1 MDGNSQFNPGDRG
14 TVDIGFANR
23 GSGNAGRFDYKVY
36 LSTNS
41 RITSSDTELALSGL
55 GSGSLSGGLRAGRSD
70 SENNVGFTL
79 PSDLGSGNYYIG
91 VLADTDRDVSE
102 SNENNNSDSERI
114 TVTAPTPS
122 LPDIVISSFS
132 VDGNSQFNP
141 GDRGTVDIGF
151 ANRGSGNAGR
161 FDYKVYLST
170 NSRIT
175 SSDTE
180 LALSGL
186 GSGSLSGGLRAG
198 RSDSENNVGFT
209 LPSDLGSGNYYIGVL
224 ADTDRD
230 VSESNENNNS
240 DSERITV
247 TAPTPSLPDI
257 VISSFS
263 VDGNSQFNP
272 GDRGTVDIG
281 FANRGS
287 GNAGRFDYKVYLSTN
302 SSITSSDTE
311 LALSGLGS
319 GSLSG
324 GLRAGR
330 SDSENN
336 VGFTL
341 PSDLGSGNYY
351 IGVLAD
357 TDRDVSESNENNNSD
372 SERITVT
379 APTPSL
385 PDIVISSFSVDGNN
399 QFNPGDR
406 GTVDIGFANRG
417 SGNAG
422 RFDYKVYLSTNS
434 SITSSDTELAL
445 SGVGSGSLS
454 GGLRAGSSDS
464 ERDVGFTLPSDLGSG
479 NYYIGVLAD
488 TDRDVSESNENNNSD
503 SERITVTAPTPSPS
517 PDISVSVSDESAME
531 GETLRFTVALDRAP
545 SETTTYYYATYR
557 SSAGSNDYVGR
568 VDSITFS
575 PGESISQTIEVQT
588 IADRLIDKNYEEQ
601 FYLYVTD
608 AENKLPVGGT
618 PEDSL
623 GIGIGRIRDVD
634 QDSIPQDNPSIIPPD
649 NPDSIPPNIPSE
661 PVSYR
666 SSLDPANLEFALKGS
681 LGPDLRDTWDGL
693 YREGSGSVSVRFL
706 GDYDYTWDAGF
717 LLELGGGV
725 GNYDLRYGFDVLPEI
740 SGSGTGIEFS
750 TSDWETADA
759 LDLSFDGLSLKA
771 EARLGAGFHLDK
783 GDISLFD
790 IDLWTE
796 VDLFGAIPDI
806 FESPLLNFDINV
818 PDIDGVLQNR
828 QENIPQSSP
837 PNLVAMGSDRV
848 LGLGLDLDYVG
859 QQLTIGTPVD
869 VLEYEFGSYIKATLL
884 DVNLQGNINLV
895 QEVQFNPE
903 IRVDLYTPSGSLFQ
917 SKRLGDT
924 FDLGSWGADDIKVE
938 YTLGGSLAHRIGVQ
952 AEALLSIEYLK
963 AKAEAG
969 IFSFDANLGEDLEF
983 SIAETNVFWLYEP
996 DPSEIILGSRSYT
1009 YQLPSASS
1017 TPNPPS
1023 NGPPQISLQYFTVT
1037 EGTASVGR
1045 VIASDP
1051 EGGAVSYS
1059 LLSVGDYA
1067 LFDITSEG
1075 VISFRVA
1082 PDYEAPRD
1090 SNNDNIYGVTVQVQ
1104 DSAHQFSSAPVRIS
1118 VNNEVSDD
1126 PQLAISTLAIAVQ
1139 EGEQVTL
1146 TRQMIDVQLTNQ
1158 QTNNAVVFHVQEVRH
1173 GTFFLNGRFTTTF
1186 TQADIIS
1193 RAVVFR
1199 HDGSEQAPTFKIA
1212 VSMLGRDPVTYQ
1224 DAEDITFTPIND
1236 APRTKAD
1243 YIQSAGGQVTIQVLE
1258 NDVDPE
1264 GDSLEISRI
1273 NDVSDGIA
1281 TIDGQNIDY
1290 TPREGFVGNE
1300 EFTYD
1305 VRDDNGGISRGYV
1318 TVRVTGEPNTAPV
1331 AMDDSVSTE
1340 AGRQVKILVLNN
1352 DADVNQDP
1360 LEITGV
1366 SEAAHGTVSIV
1377 NNAYLRYRPD
1387 ADFTGTETLTYSI
1400 SDSQGGTDTGRVS
1413 IQVNPVDEPPV
1424 NPPEP
1429 VSQNNA
1435 PVAIYDEFTIA
1446 EDIASVSLDVL
1457 ENDYDVDDGDTLSLM
1472 RAMADSGEASVRD
1485 NRIFYTPLADYDG
1498 NVRITYQVSDG
1509 SSIAQGLALLRIR
1522 PVNDAPT
1529 PTSSSIR
1536 EISTV
1541 PGESLQLDSV
1551 AGWFRDVDADIS
1563 AYSIHT
1569 GALPSGL
1576 SLNPSTGKWIGS
1588 ISPHQQTTQYEF
1600 TVRATDS
1607 AGTYADQ
1614 TVRISARDALLLYT
1628 SGSTGSDVMVV
1639 GSSLEAVAN
1648 GGAGAD
1654 HYVIPSGMFGNIR
1667 IIDQFGDNTLAFDQ
1681 GVEIASVQQDFSI
1694 LTVTLTDDNTIQIS
1708 RPEGYTYALGSEAGL
1723 SLSQF
1728 MGRVDTGFFVTDL
1741 VAVPT
1746 TPESPADALQ
1756 IYLNGNPN
1764 TDAFTLGFNQEAR
1777 ANGGAGADV
1786 YSISRF
1792 QKGNVEIEDLFG
1804 NNLIHFE
1811 SGVQITETGLNLGT
1825 ARLTLSTGAVVTVR
1839 DATTQKYQA
1848 GDGSVMTHA
1857 EFQAWV
1863 ADSGTVPTSIL
1874 IRGTA
1879 ANNNLTGADQA
1890 EILYGF
1896 AGNDV
1901 LNGGGGSDVL
1911 NGGLGDDSLTG
1922 GSGSDSFV
1930 YGIRHTGREWDG
1942 LDGEDTILD
1951 FSIADNDKLKLLDAR
1966 GLVSSIA
1973 HLEQGYDD
1981 AQYQVRVR
1989 DADLMLV
1996 AFANVRQSE
2005 NGATGSNQL
2014 KITLTE
2020 NIDTS
2025 LYDANTGRFNDFD
2038 AFVDALGGDDSIL
2051 FA

>member
-1 MDGNSQFNPGDRG
+1 MKHSTSMSQTVGEQVPSGTSGNSGNSRNRGTGTIIDDDDAPTPPTPPRIFSVSSPPAEEGGTLRFTVRLDRDASETTTYYYATYYDDGATATGGGVDYVGHRSTPLVFRAGDREK
-14 TVDIGFANR
+14 TIPVRTIE
-23 GSGNAGRFDYKVY
+23 
-36 LSTNS
+36 
-41 RITSSDTELALSGL
+41 DTE
-55 GSGSLSGGLRAGRSD
+55 D
-70 SENNVGFTL
+70 
-79 PSDLGSGNYYIG
+79 
-91 VLADTDRDVSE
+91 E
-102 SNENNNSDSERI
+102 SNETFYLYVADFGEQVPSGTSGNSGNSRNRGTGTIIDDDD
-114 TVTAPTPS
+114 APTP
-122 LPDIVISSFS
+122 PTPPRIFS
-132 VDGNSQFNP
+132 VSSPPAEEGGTLRFTVRLDRDASETTTYYYATYYDDGATATGGGVDYVGHRSTPLVFRA
-141 GDRGTVDIGF
+141 GDREKTIPVRTIE
-151 ANRGSGNAGR
+151 
-161 FDYKVYLST
+161 
-170 NSRIT
+170 
-175 SSDTE
+175 DTE
-180 LALSGL
+180 
-186 GSGSLSGGLRAG
+186 
-198 RSDSENNVGFT
+198 D
-209 LPSDLGSGNYYIGVL
+209 
-224 ADTDRD
+224 
-230 VSESNENNNS
+230 ESNETFYLYVADFGEQVPSGTSGNS
-240 DSERITV
+240 GNSRNRGTGTIIDDDD
-247 TAPTPSLPDI
+247 APTPPTPPRI
-257 VISSFS
+257 FS
-263 VDGNSQFNP
+263 VSSPPAEEGGTLRFTVRLDRDASETTTYYYATYYDDGATATGGGVDYVGHRSTPLVFRA
-272 GDRGTVDIG
+272 GDREKTIPVRTIE
-281 FANRGS
+281 
-287 GNAGRFDYKVYLSTN
+287 
-302 SSITSSDTE
+302 DTE
-311 LALSGLGS
+311 
-319 GSLSG
+319 
-324 GLRAGR
+324 
-330 SDSENN
+330 D
-336 VGFTL
+336 
-341 PSDLGSGNYY
+341 
-351 IGVLAD
+351 
-357 TDRDVSESNENNNSD
+357 ESNETFYLYVADFGEQVPSGTSGNS
-372 SERITVT
+372 R
-379 APTPSL
+379 
-385 PDIVISSFSVDGNN
+385 N
-399 QFNPGDR
+399 R
-406 GTVDIGFANRG
+406 GTGTIID
-417 SGNAG
+417 
-422 RFDYKVYLSTNS
+422 D
-434 SITSSDTELAL
+434 D
-445 SGVGSGSLS
+445 
-454 GGLRAGSSDS
+454 D
-464 ERDVGFTLPSDLGSG
+464 
-479 NYYIGVLAD
+479 
-488 TDRDVSESNENNNSD
+488 
-503 SERITVTAPTPSPS
+503 APTPSPS
-517 PDISVSVSDESAME
+517 LDISVSVSDESAME

-608 AENKLPVGGT
+608 AENKLLVGGT

-706 GDYDYTWDAGF
+706 GDYDYAWDAGF

-725 GNYDLRYGFDVLPEI
+725 GSYDLRYGFDVLPEI

-884 DVNLQGNINLV
+884 DVNLQGNIDLV

-924 FDLGSWGADDIKVE
+924 FALGSWGADDIKVE
-938 YTLGGSLAHRIGVQ
+938 YTLGGSLAHRIGIQ

-969 IFSFDANLGEDLEF
+969 IFKFDANLGKDLEF
-983 SIAETNVFWLYEP
+983 PIAETNVFWLYEP

-1236 APRTKAD
+1236 APRTEAD

-1258 NDVDPE
+1258 NDMDPE

-1273 NDVSDGIA
+1273 DDVSDGIA

-1290 TPREGFVGNE
+1290 TPRERFVGNE
-1300 EFTYD
+1300 EFTYE
-1305 VRDDNGGISRGYV
+1305 VQDDNGGISRGYV

-1352 DADVNQDP
+1352 DADANQDP
-1360 LEITGV
+1360 LEVTDV

-1377 NNAYLRYRPD
+1377 NNAYLRYRPN

-1400 SDSQGGTDTGRVS
+1400 SDSQGGTDRGRVS

-1472 RAMADSGEASVRD
+1472 RAMASSGEASVRD

-1509 SSIAQGLALLRIR
+1509 SSIVQGLALLSIR

-1529 PTSSSIR
+1529 LTDSSIR
-1536 EISTV
+1536 EIRAV

-1792 QKGNVEIEDLFG
+1792 QKGNVEIKDLFG

-1825 ARLTLSTGAVVTVR
+1825 ARLTLSTGAVITVR

-1896 AGNDV
+1896 AGNDF

-1911 NGGLGDDSLTG
+1911 NGGLDDDTLTG

-1930 YGIRHTGREWDG
+1930 YGISYSGREWNG
-1942 LDGEDTILD
+1942 RDGEDTILD
-1951 FSIADNDKLKLLDAR
+1951 FSIADNDKLKLLDAQ

-2025 LYDANTGRFNDFD
+2025 LYDANTGRFNDFN